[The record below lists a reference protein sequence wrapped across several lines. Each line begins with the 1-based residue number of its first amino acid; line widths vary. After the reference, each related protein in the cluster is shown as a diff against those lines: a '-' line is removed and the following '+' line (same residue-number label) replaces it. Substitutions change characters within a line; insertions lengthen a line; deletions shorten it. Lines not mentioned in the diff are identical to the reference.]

1 MKYRRSRQ
9 KSDTRKSTSSEIL
22 QTSYEE
28 SEEELVE
35 ETSGERMRLSERMKR
50 KKHPGLQATEI
61 GVTQGFLSRNMQN
74 PKTAEAVAGSSL
86 SNDSETPA
94 VLEADDLLS
103 EDLEP
108 KKRAHEMTDGHS
120 LINLNDETGKTPF
133 GARLTRNY

>member
-1 MKYRRSRQ
+1 
-9 KSDTRKSTSSEIL
+9 
-22 QTSYEE
+22 
-28 SEEELVE
+28 
-35 ETSGERMRLSERMKR
+35 MRLSERMKR

-120 LINLNDETGKTPF
+120 LINLNDETGKTPVRSSIDEELLKDEVEAPESTVNSF
-133 GARLTRNY
+133 WIV